1 MRVWFLASAKHKPR
15 MQPSMT
21 DIARSMQAL
30 GRDARAA
37 SRSLAAAAPA
47 AKSGALQAIARRIEQ
62 QRPALKQANALDL
75 QAAGEKGIGEALIAR
90 LRLDEGA
97 IDRMIEGVLQLD
109 GLPDPVGEIT
119 GLSRRPTGIQV
130 GRMRAPLGVVGI
142 IYESRPN
149 VTVDAAALC
158 LKSGN
163 ACILRGGSDALQ
175 SNLSLAACIDAAL
188 DEAGLPAAAVQLIRT
203 PDRAAVGE
211 LLKLDAW
218 VDLIVPRGG
227 KGLIERVARESRIPV
242 LKHLDGVCH
251 LYIDDAADPEMALA
265 LAVNSKT
272 EKYAVCNALETL
284 LIAEGIAS
292 QLLPGLGERFG
303 QAGVELRGCPKTCR
317 RLPAARPA
325 EEADWHAEYL
335 APVLAVRIVAGLD
348 EAIEHIHRYGSRHTD
363 GIVSN
368 DYGRTRRFCAEVD
381 SASVMVNA
389 STQFADGFEY
399 GLGAELGIS
408 TDKLHARGPVGLEGL
423 TSQKFVVLGNGEL
436 RRR

>member
-1 MRVWFLASAKHKPR
+1 
-15 MQPSMT
+15 MQPPMT
-21 DIARSMQAL
+21 DIARCMQAL
-30 GRDARAA
+30 GREARAA
-37 SRSLAAAAPA
+37 SRRLAAAAPA
-47 AKSGALQAIARRIEQ
+47 AKSEALRAIARGIEQ
-62 QRPALKQANALDL
+62 RRAALKQANALDL

-90 LRLDEGA
+90 LRLDDGA
-97 IDRMIEGVLQLD
+97 IERMIEGVLQLD

-188 DEAGLPAAAVQLIRT
+188 DEAGLPAAAAQLIRT

-284 LIAEGIAS
+284 LIAEGIAG
-292 QLLPGLGERFG
+292 QVLPGLGERFG
-303 QAGVELRGCPKTCR
+303 QAGVELRGCPKTCQ
-317 RLPAARPA
+317 RLPEARPA

>member
-1 MRVWFLASAKHKPR
+1 MRVWFPASAKHKPR

-37 SRSLAAAAPA
+37 SRRLAAAAPA
-47 AKSGALQAIARRIEQ
+47 AKSEALQAIARRIEQ
-62 QRPALKQANALDL
+62 RREALKQANALDL
-75 QAAGEKGIGEALIAR
+75 QAAGEKGLGEALIAR

-175 SNLSLAACIDAAL
+175 SNLSLAACIGAAL
-188 DEAGLPAAAVQLIRT
+188 DEAGLPAAAAQLIRT

-211 LLKLDAW
+211 LLKLDTW

-284 LIAEGIAS
+284 LIAEGIAG

-325 EEADWHAEYL
+325 EEADWQAEYL